1 MPDYSKN
8 IVYLSQEQY
17 NSLLENQSITVDGV
31 TVTYN
36 ENDLY
41 VTPQADPVI
50 DVQVNGTSVVSSG
63 VANVPK
69 AVLNGVSGVVQ
80 IVSGNGVGISDG
92 GNLIIASASSA
103 AIKNG
108 TNGYTPVAP
117 IRQHESTFYGLAKA
131 ANTDLASDANVVVG
145 TYPDNAKAA
154 IQTMLGIDS
163 LIAPTESSTMAS
175 QAYAINDLFLNDGKL
190 YKATAA
196 ISQGAVLDSA
206 SNCQVTSI
214 ASEMVKDIQI
224 NGSSILSN
232 GVANIPLANSSG
244 TPGAVKLTA
253 GQYGI
258 TKANDG
264 YIYVVKATDEMIKT
278 GGTIY
283 SSDTRPLMSTQQH
296 MSAFYGLAKAAGADM
311 KDIANTTVGTYPDAQ
326 KAAIQHML
334 GTDTNLADYESDT
347 TADQAY
353 AIGELFMLNGKLHQA
368 TAAIAINDTFT
379 VGTNCAVV
387 NVADVFPHDVKVN
400 GSSVVANGVANIP
413 LADDTNP
420 GTVKI
425 NDSYGFEIDST
436 GLLKTKAASA
446 SNIKA
451 GSNSYRPVAS
461 NHVHEATFYGL
472 AKAAGDTTQS
482 ASSNAVGTYTSA
494 AKAAIHSM
502 LGTEDLVE
510 VGFVEEV
517 SGTTPTITGQ
527 ANYRYICGEVT
538 TLSITPPSAGAIDV
552 LFTSGSTATVLTLP
566 NTVKLP
572 SWFDYTNLDV
582 NTTYELLISDGV
594 YGSVMSWAT

>member
-50 DVQVNGTSVVSSG
+50 DVQVNGTSVVSNG
-63 VANVPK
+63 VANVPM
-69 AVLNGVSGVVQ
+69 ATGIDYGVVKLGSGLRVQ
-80 IVSGNGVGISDG
+80 DNTKIAVSF
-92 GNLIIASASSA
+92 ASTSLC
-103 AIKNG
+103 KEG
-108 TNGYTPVAP
+108 TNTGQSITPSV
-117 IRQHESTFYGLAKA
+117 QHVSTFYGLAKA
-131 ANTDLASDANVVVG
+131 AGDSTQSSSSNIVG
-145 TYPDNAKAA
+145 TYTDSAKAA
-154 IQTMLGIDS
+154 IQTMLGVDS

-214 ASEMVKDIQI
+214 ASEMVRDVQI

-232 GVANIPLANSSG
+232 GVANVPIANSSSFG
-244 TPGAVKLTA
+244 
-253 GQYGI
+253 
-258 TKANDG
+258 
-264 YIYVVKATDEMIKT
+264 VVKIDSNSGVGINNSGALKITPA
-278 GGTIY
+278 
-283 SSDTRPLMSTQQH
+283 SSNEYKMAANNYRVVTPYCQHEST
-296 MSAFYGLAKAAGADM
+296 FYGLAKAAGADM

-387 NVADVFPHDVKVN
+387 NAADVFPHDVQVN
-400 GSSVVANGVANIP
+400 GSSVVTNGVANVPIATAND
-413 LADDTNP
+413 LGVVKENTVYGIDITSSGQLLLMNP
-420 GTVKI
+420 TDNEIKIGYGGTRRPI
-425 NDSYGFEIDST
+425 LT
-436 GLLKTKAASA
+436 
-446 SNIKA
+446 SNQHQA
-451 GSNSYRPVAS
+451 V
-461 NHVHEATFYGL
+461 FYGL

-482 ASSNAVGTYTSA
+482 SSSNVVGTYTDA
-494 AKAAIHSM
+494 AKSAIKSM
-502 LGTEDLVE
+502 LGVFDSTETVT
-510 VGFVEEV
+510 V
-517 SGTTPTITGQ
+517 SGTTPTIT
-527 ANYRYICGEVT
+527 AVTNTRYICGEIVS
-538 TLSITPPSAGAIDV
+538 LSFTPSATGICDV
-552 LFTSGSTATVLTLP
+552 RFTSGTTATVLTIP
-566 NTVKLP
+566 NTVKFP
-572 SWFDYTNLDV
+572 SWFDPTTLETN
-582 NTTYELLISDGV
+582 TIYEINIEDGV
-594 YGSVMSWAT
+594 YGVVTTWDV

>member
-50 DVQVNGTSVVSSG
+50 DVQVNGTSVVSNG
-63 VANVPK
+63 VANVPM
-69 AVLNGVSGVVQ
+69 ATGIDYGVVKLGSGLRVQ
-80 IVSGNGVGISDG
+80 DNTKIAVSF
-92 GNLIIASASSA
+92 ASTSLC
-103 AIKNG
+103 KEG
-108 TNGYTPVAP
+108 TNTGQSITPSV
-117 IRQHESTFYGLAKA
+117 QHVSTFYGLAKA
-131 ANTDLASDANVVVG
+131 AGDSTQSSSSNIVG
-145 TYPDNAKAA
+145 TYTDSAKAA
-154 IQTMLGIDS
+154 IQTMLGVDS

-214 ASEMVKDIQI
+214 ASEMVRDVQI

-232 GVANIPLANSSG
+232 GVANVPIANSSSFG
-244 TPGAVKLTA
+244 
-253 GQYGI
+253 
-258 TKANDG
+258 
-264 YIYVVKATDEMIKT
+264 VVKIDSNSGVGINNSGALKITPA
-278 GGTIY
+278 
-283 SSDTRPLMSTQQH
+283 SSNEYKMAANNYRVVTPYCQHEST
-296 MSAFYGLAKAAGADM
+296 FYGLAKAAGADM

-387 NVADVFPHDVKVN
+387 NAADVFPHDVQVN
-400 GSSVVANGVANIP
+400 GSSVVTNGVANVP
-413 LADDTNP
+413 LASSSNF
-420 GTVKI
+420 GAVKVFGSTTGI
-425 NDSYGFEIDST
+425 QVDSGVLAVIGATS
-436 GLLKTKAASA
+436 LAIKQNSA
-446 SNIKA
+446 STLAPILP
-451 GSNSYRPVAS
+451 SNQKEFV
-461 NHVHEATFYGL
+461 FYGL
-472 AKAAGDTTQS
+472 ARAAGDTTQS
-482 ASSNAVGTYTSA
+482 SSSNAVGTYTASA
-494 AKAAIHSM
+494 LTAIHTMLGIDPAAIAAQV
-502 LGTEDLVE
+502 EIPLVE
-510 VGFVEEV
+510 TVT
-517 SGTTPTITGQ
+517 GTTPTITGDP
-527 ANYRYICGEVT
+527 NTRYNCGEVT
-538 TLSITPPSAGAIDV
+538 SISITPPASGSIDV
-552 LFTSGSTATVLTLP
+552 IFTSGTTPTVLTVP
-566 NTVKLP
+566 NTVKFP
-572 SWFDYTNLDV
+572 AWFDATSLET
-582 NTTYELLISDGV
+582 NTTYEILITDGV
-594 YGSVMSWAT
+594 YGSVMSWAS